1 MSVNFR
7 GYLFQDDGD
16 PVSGATVQVLTTDT
30 TSVVGTA
37 TTTDSDGEWAFSGVA
52 EGKYDIKI
60 TSGTSVRYIRWDD
73 QISLKELDVRNTTG
87 NTTPAATFTNLTN
100 NAANDVAHFRSLR
113 GTGAANDV
121 MYIRYYMDDASS
133 NDEEVARMTVKLND
147 ATAGSGDAEV
157 TWGVLSGNGI
167 VDALTISSSSSAA
180 KSIDFNQDSI
190 TFGTGT
196 AATDITL
203 TFDAESADGV
213 ITWMEDEDYFQF
225 SDDILMSTTEKI
237 QLRDDAIYIYSST
250 DGQLDLVADTEIQI
264 AATTIDI
271 NGAVAL
277 NGAITGA
284 TTIDAATDFTVGS
297 TVITDDVITFTPSSS
312 DTVTM
317 TSSTNGAFSL
327 VTVDAAAAAAN
338 IQITADGTVDID
350 SAGVLTLD
358 SGAAINIEP
367 ASGSAILLD
376 GTISV
381 DAGVVTG
388 ATSITSTAFVG
399 DITGDVTGTADVATV
414 ATTVTITDNESTDE
428 DNAIVFTAGGDVDGG
443 NLGLESDGN
452 LIYNPSTG
460 RITATQLAG
469 TVVTATQNSITT
481 MTGLTTTGTI
491 GTGVWQGTAIASSY
505 IAGDAITGAKIADNA
520 IDSEH
525 YTDGSID
532 NAHIADDAIDSEHY
546 AAGSIDTAH
555 IADDQ
560 VTLAKMAGL
569 ARGKIIYGDASG
581 DPAALAVGS
590 ADYVLTS
597 DGTDVAWAAV
607 SSAAVTAV
615 ANGADNRVATFS
627 SSTALNGEANLTFDG
642 TTLTAN
648 ALVVDDVAIDAKV
661 ITMTGSSSDTAVFTA
676 GTNGTLSIV
685 TTDAAAAA
693 ANIQITADGTAE
705 LAGTTVTLDSAGDIE
720 LEATNDINIPSDV
733 GLTFG
738 DDAEKIEGDGTD
750 LTISGN
756 NIKLTATADVVIP
769 ADVGITFGSGEKIE
783 GDSTDLTIT
792 SGAKINLSATSDI
805 HIPND
810 VGIIFGGDSEKI
822 EGDGTDLTISANNL
836 TVDAAADI
844 TLDAGG
850 ADLIFA
856 DDGTNLLK
864 ITNSSSDV
872 VFQPQ
877 VNAKDIKFNQ
887 YDGNLL
893 LDINDGGWVG
903 VHNAAA
909 GPGELRIYED
919 TDLGSHYTGFK
930 AGNATA
936 SVSYVLPLADGSADQ
951 VLSTNGSGT
960 LAWASAG
967 SGATQVQAYVYAMSV
982 GT

>member
-1 MSVNFR
+1 MR
-7 GYLFQDDGD
+7 RT
-16 PVSGATVQVLTTDT
+16 TVQTL
-30 TSVVGTA
+30 A
-37 TTTDSDGEWAFSGVA
+37 A
-52 EGKYDIKI
+52 YL
-60 TSGTSVRYIRWDD
+60 DD
-73 QISLKELDVRNTTG
+73 E
-87 NTTPAATFTNLTN
+87 
-100 NAANDVAHFRSLR
+100 
-113 GTGAANDV
+113 
-121 MYIRYYMDDASS
+121 
-133 NDEEVARMTVKLND
+133 
-147 ATAGSGDAEV
+147 
-157 TWGVLSGNGI
+157 
-167 VDALTISSSSSAA
+167 
-180 KSIDFNQDSI
+180 
-190 TFGTGT
+190 
-196 AATDITL
+196 
-203 TFDAESADGV
+203 
-213 ITWMEDEDYFQF
+213 
-225 SDDILMSTTEKI
+225 
-237 QLRDDAIYIYSST
+237 
-250 DGQLDLVADTEIQI
+250 
-264 AATTIDI
+264 
-271 NGAVAL
+271 
-277 NGAITGA
+277 
-284 TTIDAATDFTVGS
+284 
-297 TVITDDVITFTPSSS
+297 
-312 DTVTM
+312 
-317 TSSTNGAFSL
+317 
-327 VTVDAAAAAAN
+327 
-338 IQITADGTVDID
+338 ITAM
-350 SAGVLTLD
+350 
-358 SGAAINIEP
+358 P
-367 ASGSAILLD
+367 
-376 GTISV
+376 
-381 DAGVVTG
+381 
-388 ATSITSTAFVG
+388 
-399 DITGDVTGTADVATV
+399 
-414 ATTVTITDNESTDE
+414 
-428 DNAIVFTAGGDVDGG
+428 
-443 NLGLESDGN
+443 NL
-452 LIYNPSTG
+452 
-460 RITATQLAG
+460 
-469 TVVTATQNSITT
+469 V
-481 MTGLTTTGTI
+481 TTGTI

-505 IAGDAITGAKIADNA
+505 IA
-520 IDSEH
+520 
-525 YTDGSID
+525 
-532 NAHIADDAIDSEHY
+532 DDAIDSDHY
-546 AAGSIDTAH
+546 TDGSIDTAH
-555 IADDQ
+555 IADNQ

-720 LEATNDINIPSDV
+720 LEATSGNDINIPSDV

-951 VLSTNGSGT
+951 VLSTDGSGT

-967 SGATQVQAYVYAMSV
+967 SGATQIQAYVYAMSV
-982 GT
+982 